1 MPEGIT
7 QSSAADLV
15 MVAGQRLPSFTVR
28 LSQRCRITLP
38 SRSMGR
44 RRYGDLQGMFVT
56 AVIMTKDIWNR
67 SHYLDRMTLK
77 ELWIAYFQ
85 HPAIIAY
92 LGLAAASM
100 AVWFA
105 FPASVMDS
113 VLAVGATMLA
123 YPLVWY
129 ALHR

>member
-38 SRSMGR
+38 SRSMDR
-44 RRYGDLQGMFVT
+44 RRCGHLPGMFVT

-92 LGLAAASM
+92 IGLAVASAAL
-100 AVWFA
+100 WFA
-105 FPASVMDS
+105 FPASVTRTA
-113 VLAVGATMLA
+113 LAVG
-123 YPLVWY
+123 
-129 ALHR
+129 